1 MRALL
6 AGPQAMLL
14 DEPFNKLDV
23 ERRAAMR
30 DFVFRH
36 IAASGIPCL
45 MVTHDRADAPLNG
58 RVLMLKESQVTDA

>member
-14 DEPFNKLDV
+14 DEPFNKLDA

-45 MVTHDRADAPLNG
+45 MVTHDRADAPQGG
-58 RVLMLKESQVTDA
+58 RVLRLDNGQVRDD